1 MKKNNKLTIFI
12 VIGLALGIIGGLVVP
27 NFMNEISFLGT
38 IYVNLLKFMIVPII
52 FTSIVGTIYNS
63 KHKRS
68 KVLIKSI
75 ITFVIMFV
83 ATFLL
88 TTLVFVLIDPVKY
101 VGTDINFVEWTGEIS
116 ALNVGEILTNLFP
129 SNIIT
134 MIQNNSV
141 FAVILVSFLIGI
153 AASKSKNGNKAI
165 EVIDSFKEIFYKI
178 LEYIMYL
185 TPIGVLS
192 LVGSTIANYGSV
204 IIGVG
209 AVYIGIAYLCSIL
222 TLLLIMVLPVWLYA
236 KISPVTY
243 IKKVYKIWIMT
254 LTTCSSA
261 ATLPNTIRTCNE
273 EFGIPNR
280 ITDIVVPLGC
290 TIHMCGGAVSF
301 ALLGLFCSSLFG
313 IKVTFVTYIMMLV
326 SATLINMAAP
336 GIPNGGI
343 VLGATYLSMM
353 NIPLTFI
360 GIYSGMYRLLDM
372 SYTTLNVTGDITAN
386 ILINQSESGNKQG
399 QNY

>member
-222 TLLLIMVLPVWLYA
+222 TLLL
-236 KISPVTY
+236 
-243 IKKVYKIWIMT
+243 
-254 LTTCSSA
+254 
-261 ATLPNTIRTCNE
+261 
-273 EFGIPNR
+273 
-280 ITDIVVPLGC
+280 
-290 TIHMCGGAVSF
+290 
-301 ALLGLFCSSLFG
+301 
-313 IKVTFVTYIMMLV
+313 
-326 SATLINMAAP
+326 
-336 GIPNGGI
+336 
-343 VLGATYLSMM
+343 
-353 NIPLTFI
+353 
-360 GIYSGMYRLLDM
+360 
-372 SYTTLNVTGDITAN
+372 
-386 ILINQSESGNKQG
+386 
-399 QNY
+399 